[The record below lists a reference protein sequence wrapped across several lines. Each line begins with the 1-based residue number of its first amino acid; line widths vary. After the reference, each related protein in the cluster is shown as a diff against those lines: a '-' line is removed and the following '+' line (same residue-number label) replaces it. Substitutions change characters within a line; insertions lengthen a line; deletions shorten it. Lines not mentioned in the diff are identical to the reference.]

1 MMCID
6 MKIEDRF
13 DQHDME
19 SIQLNV
25 IVDKSG

>member
-6 MKIEDRF
+6 MKIEDKF
-13 DQHDME
+13 DQNEME

-25 IVDKSG
+25 IVDNSG